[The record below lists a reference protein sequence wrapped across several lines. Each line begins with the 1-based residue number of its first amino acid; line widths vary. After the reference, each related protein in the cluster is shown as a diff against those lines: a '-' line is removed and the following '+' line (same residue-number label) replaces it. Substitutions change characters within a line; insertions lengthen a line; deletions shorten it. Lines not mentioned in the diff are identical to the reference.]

1 MKSSQCEND
10 MISNICNKCS
20 IDESLI
26 PYIRTECG
34 VQNVGDMSI
43 MIDSDDNQLYGILY
57 IDDLD
62 NFYR

>member
-1 MKSSQCEND
+1 
-10 MISNICNKCS
+10 MISNICDKCS